1 MSRQLELLRGDIVL
15 GVVTLDAGASDFP
28 WLVGWLEPS
37 PAYAQVEPLF
47 AEMSRLLEDEGF
59 TDESDESDERVM
71 EPGIRMRSL
80 PDGEWSEVVGI
91 SIERGRV
98 SWRV

>member
-15 GVVTLDAGASDFP
+15 GVVTRDAGASDFP

-47 AEMSRLLEDEGF
+47 AEMSRLL
-59 TDESDESDERVM
+59 
-71 EPGIRMRSL
+71 
-80 PDGEWSEVVGI
+80 
-91 SIERGRV
+91 
-98 SWRV
+98 